1 MKRQFFSALLM
12 GAMVVGAT
20 TTLQSCKDYDDDIQN
35 LQQQIDANSKAIKAI
50 EDLIKNGSVITNV
63 AEADN
68 GVTVTLSDG
77 KKFTIANGKDG
88 ENGTPG
94 TAWTIS
100 EDGYW
105 VKDGVKQSYKAVG
118 QDGVTPTIGENGNW
132 FIGSKDTG
140 VKAKGENGQN
150 GKTPTVEI
158 KDGYWYIN
166 GENTKVKATGEN
178 GSSTTTTSYEYYVP
192 NAETGCFDIWKDGEF
207 VKATTIS
214 FRNKAQNGI
223 SAVLDKENL
232 TLTGVKGVA
241 SETVVIS
248 LSGNLRGLVFMP
260 HLYLDGI
267 ETIVYDYLTGTY
279 KTLEN
284 GLTGKSRPTLKNDK
298 NEAKSITG
306 LADYLPNK
314 LPNEATDEKEEVFN
328 YGPAWG
334 VQYHMNPSN
343 ANTKFADIKGYNV
356 LEPEII
362 NYHTRA
368 AANKLGVTS
377 PEKNDAGTQLF
388 MNSNGI
394 LTAGLQVAHPELLN
408 ATPTTKDY
416 NDKENLPNTIALQ
429 SATKD
434 NSGNEATV
442 TSDYALL
449 QPEKAYVEALV
460 WGKKPMYARIAP
472 DLNQTSAANRLGD
485 ELGLETA
492 CKQKRVHVWDSP
504 QEALADPDGAALEV
518 YYDSKEGINISDYMA
533 LHAMKQNIKEA
544 GYPYEQE
551 TWSIEE
557 AAKWGLTF
565 EYNLVDYKV
574 DGNKT
579 ADSKFAKWVDKKNGQ
594 IRAWNVKYDETPQG
608 ETSPSAI
615 DREPLVQVL
624 VKRGDKVVLD
634 GYILIHITKKPVAE
648 AELPTTKI
656 EKFST
661 KDANFDLCNDI
672 DSYKTTWAQFNDYV
686 LTQTL
691 EGMEKNT
698 FDSQYEP
705 DLKSNSPIET
715 TASGNNV
722 YELKTFVLDA
732 NNKATES
739 PLGLAKYYGNS
750 QGTTNHVFA
759 WRLAADEVEALTHH
773 KTEFPVN
780 VTRYVRYKAIEG
792 SGAKYQYIYI
802 KLSYN
807 LTRDVV
813 DTYTFGNKN
822 RNYWFKLDGT
832 PMVTGADAKAFV
844 LDVKEPTDGGDIVTI
859 NRGIRSTLVENY
871 EIGKTIVEN
880 REVNVKDFHKYYF
893 VPKATS
899 VVAQDG
905 KTYTVTPK
913 SGAADV
919 TYNKLYCKHV
929 TAPVA
934 DEHVWDEATLDKT
947 LEECAIDY
955 NAEKGAFTNDKL
967 YAECGGVYKHIANL
981 NQTTGEITLIN
992 NDFCQK
998 VLNAV
1003 GYTEGHKNITTEMS
1017 AWLDIVVPTK
1027 CWIAKKT
1034 SEGLNL
1040 ASWQRPINL
1049 KATEEQQMVDA
1060 NTNGNT
1066 IYLIDILKMFDWRG
1080 EANGYMWGKN
1090 TWFWAYYNVK
1100 AITVDVTPSKVLTNM
1115 HYGTEHKLS
1124 EVTTQAEL
1132 RTYPQMAQKTTY
1144 TFNLR
1149 QPNTAYGATNGFQY
1163 EAKNN
1168 ALVKYMN
1175 ENPEK
1180 FGAIYY
1186 KNNGDNV
1193 NEFYVKVPVTV
1204 EYEWGTFKT
1213 MVKINIKTTLGH
1225 E

>member
-20 TTLQSCKDYDDDIQN
+20 TSLQSCKDYDDDIQN

-68 GVTVTLSDG
+68 GVIVTLSDG

-88 ENGTPG
+88 TPG
-94 TAWTIS
+94 TAWTI
-100 EDGYW
+100 G
-105 VKDGVKQSYKAVG
+105 
-118 QDGVTPTIGENGNW
+118 T
-132 FIGSKDTG
+132 
-140 VKAKGENGQN
+140 
-150 GKTPTVEI
+150 
-158 KDGYWYIN
+158 DGYWYKN
-166 GENTKVKATGEN
+166 GEKTEFYALGTKGDKGDKGDQGEKGDKGDKGDAGSN
-178 GSSTTTTSYEYYVP
+178 GNDGTSTTTSYEYYVP
-192 NAETGCFDIWKDGEF
+192 NAESGCFDIWKDGEF
-207 VKATTIS
+207 VKSTTIS
-214 FRNKAQNGI
+214 FRNEAQNGI

-232 TLTGVKGVA
+232 TLTGVEGVA
-241 SETVVIS
+241 SKTVVIS
-248 LSGNLRGLVFMP
+248 LSGYLRGLVFMP

-279 KTLEN
+279 KKVET
-284 GLTGKSRPTLKNDK
+284 GLTGKTRETLKNDLK
-298 NEAKSITG
+298 KPKTITG
-306 LADYLPNK
+306 LEDYLPNK
-314 LPNEATDEKEEVFN
+314 LPNDPTSETAEVFN

-356 LEPEII
+356 LAPEII

-368 AANKLGVTS
+368 EANKLGVTS

-408 ATPTTKDY
+408 ETPTTKDY

-460 WGKKPMYARIAP
+460 WRQKPMYARIAP
-472 DLNQTSAANRLGD
+472 DLNQTSAANRDGD

-492 CKQKRVHVWDSP
+492 CKQDRVHVWDSP

-518 YYDSKEGINISDYMA
+518 YYDSKEGIKISDYMA
-533 LHAMKQNIKEA
+533 LHAMKQNIKKA
-544 GYPYEQE
+544 GYPYEQK

-656 EKFST
+656 EKFPT
-661 KDANFDLCNDI
+661 AAANFDLCNDI

-705 DLKSNSPIET
+705 DLKSNDPIET

-722 YELKTFVLDA
+722 YALKTFVLDA
-732 NNKATES
+732 NNNATES

-759 WRLAADEVEALTHH
+759 WDLAAAEVEALTHH

-792 SGAKYQYIYI
+792 SNAKYKYIYI
-802 KLSYN
+802 KLSYDV
-807 LTRDVV
+807 TRDVV
-813 DTYTFGNKN
+813 GSVTFATKNK
-822 RNYWFKLDGT
+822 NYWFKLDGT
-832 PMVTGADAKAFV
+832 PNVTGADAKAFV
-844 LDVKEPTDGGDIVTI
+844 LDVKEPTDGGDIVSI
-859 NRGIRSTLVENY
+859 NRGIRSTLVENI
-871 EIGKTIVEN
+871 ETGFTN
-880 REVNVKDFHKYYF
+880 GHKYYF
-893 VPKATS
+893 APKATS

-967 YAECGGVYKHIANL
+967 YAECDGVYKQIATL
-981 NQTTGEITLIN
+981 NQTTGEISLIN

-1017 AWLDIVVPTK
+1017 AWVAIVAPTK
-1027 CWIAKKT
+1027 CGLAEKVA
-1034 SEGLNL
+1034 EGLNL

-1100 AITVDVTPSKVLTNM
+1100 AITVDVTPSNVLTNM

-1132 RTYPQMAQKTTY
+1132 RTYPQMDKKTTY

-1149 QPNTAYGATNGFQY
+1149 KANYLYGATNGFQY

-1175 ENPEK
+1175 EHKEK

>member
-88 ENGTPG
+88 TPG
-94 TAWTIS
+94 TAWTI
-100 EDGYW
+100 G
-105 VKDGVKQSYKAVG
+105 A
-118 QDGVTPTIGENGNW
+118 
-132 FIGSKDTG
+132 
-140 VKAKGENGQN
+140 
-150 GKTPTVEI
+150 
-158 KDGYWYIN
+158 DGYWYKDGAKTDYYALGTKGDN
-166 GENTKVKATGEN
+166 GT
-178 GSSTTTTSYEYYVP
+178 STTTSYEYYVP

-207 VKATTIS
+207 VKSTTIS
-214 FRNKAQNGI
+214 FRNEAQNGI

-279 KTLEN
+279 KKVET
-284 GLTGKSRPTLKNDK
+284 GLTGKTRKTLTNDLNK
-298 NEAKSITG
+298 PKTITG
-306 LADYLPNK
+306 LEDYLPNK
-314 LPNEATDEKEEVFN
+314 LPNDPTSETAEVFN

-368 AANKLGVTS
+368 AANELGVTS

-408 ATPTTKDY
+408 ETPTTKDY

-485 ELGLETA
+485 ELGLETV
-492 CKQKRVHVWDSP
+492 CKQERVHVWDSP

-518 YYDSKEGINISDYMA
+518 YYDSKEGIKISDYMA
-533 LHAMKQNIKEA
+533 LHAMKQNIKKA
-544 GYPYEQE
+544 GYPYEQD

-579 ADSKFAKWVDKKNGQ
+579 ADSKFAKWVDQKNGQ

-656 EKFST
+656 EKFPT
-661 KDANFDLCNDI
+661 AAANFDLCNDI

-802 KLSYN
+802 KLSYD

-813 DTYTFGNKN
+813 GSVTFATKNK
-822 RNYWFKLDGT
+822 NYWFKLDGT
-832 PMVTGADAKAFV
+832 PNVTGADAKAFV

-859 NRGIRSTLVENY
+859 NRGIRSTLVENI
-871 EIGKTIVEN
+871 ETGFTN
-880 REVNVKDFHKYYF
+880 GHKYYF
-893 VPKATS
+893 APKATS

-913 SGAADV
+913 SSATDV

-955 NAEKGAFTNDKL
+955 NATKGAFTNDKL
-967 YAECGGVYKHIANL
+967 YAECGGVYKQIATL
-981 NQTTGEITLIN
+981 NQTTGEISLIN
-992 NDFCQK
+992 NEFCQK

-1017 AWLDIVVPTK
+1017 AWVAIVAPTK
-1027 CWIAKKT
+1027 CGLAEKVA
-1034 SEGLNL
+1034 EGVNL

-1115 HYGTEHKLS
+1115 HYGTEKKLS
-1124 EVTTQAEL
+1124 EVTTEAEL
-1132 RTYPQMAQKTTY
+1132 RTYPQMNLKETY
-1144 TFNLR
+1144 KFDLR

-1204 EYEWGTFKT
+1204 EYEWGTFT
-1213 MVKINIKTTLGH
+1213 TYVKINIKTTLGH

>member
-20 TTLQSCKDYDDDIQN
+20 TSLQSCKDYDDDIQN

-68 GVTVTLSDG
+68 GVIVTLSDG

-88 ENGTPG
+88 TPG
-94 TAWTIS
+94 TAWTI
-100 EDGYW
+100 G
-105 VKDGVKQSYKAVG
+105 
-118 QDGVTPTIGENGNW
+118 T
-132 FIGSKDTG
+132 
-140 VKAKGENGQN
+140 
-150 GKTPTVEI
+150 
-158 KDGYWYIN
+158 DGYWYKN
-166 GENTKVKATGEN
+166 GEKTEFYALGTKGDKGDKGDQGEKGDKGDQGEKGDKGDKGDAGSN
-178 GSSTTTTSYEYYVP
+178 GNDGTSTTTSYEYYVP
-192 NAETGCFDIWKDGEF
+192 NAESGCFDIWKDGEF
-207 VKATTIS
+207 VKSTTIS
-214 FRNKAQNGI
+214 FRNEAQNGI

-232 TLTGVKGVA
+232 ILTGVEGVA
-241 SETVVIS
+241 SKTVVIS
-248 LSGNLRGLVFMP
+248 LSGYLRGLVFMP

-279 KTLEN
+279 KKVET
-284 GLTGKSRPTLKNDK
+284 GLTGKTRETLKNDLK
-298 NEAKSITG
+298 KPKTITG
-306 LADYLPNK
+306 LEDYLPNT
-314 LPNEATDEKEEVFN
+314 LPNDPTSETAEVFN

-356 LEPEII
+356 LAPEII

-368 AANKLGVTS
+368 EANKLGVTS

-408 ATPTTKDY
+408 ETPTTKDY

-429 SATKD
+429 SATTD

-460 WGKKPMYARIAP
+460 WGQKPMYARIAP
-472 DLNQTSAANRLGD
+472 DLNQTSAANRDGD

-492 CKQKRVHVWDSP
+492 CKQDRVHVWDSP

-518 YYDSKEGINISDYMA
+518 YYDSKEGIKISDYMA
-533 LHAMKQNIKEA
+533 LHAMKQNIKKA
-544 GYPYEQE
+544 GYPYEQD

-656 EKFST
+656 EKFPT
-661 KDANFDLCNDI
+661 AAANFDLCNDI

-705 DLKSNSPIET
+705 DLKSNDPIET

-722 YELKTFVLDA
+722 YALKTFVLDA
-732 NNKATES
+732 NNNATES
-739 PLGLAKYYGNS
+739 SLGLAKYYGNS

-780 VTRYVRYKAIEG
+780 VTRYVRYKAIAG

-813 DTYTFGNKN
+813 GSVTFATKNK
-822 RNYWFKLDGT
+822 NYWFKLDGT
-832 PMVTGADAKAFV
+832 PNVTGADAKAFV
-844 LDVKEPTDGGDIVTI
+844 LDVKEPTDGGDIVSI
-859 NRGIRSTLVENY
+859 NRGIRSTLVENI
-871 EIGKTIVEN
+871 ETGFTN
-880 REVNVKDFHKYYF
+880 GHKYYF
-893 VPKATS
+893 APKATS

-905 KTYTVTPK
+905 KTYTITPK

-967 YAECGGVYKHIANL
+967 YAECDGVYKQIATL
-981 NQTTGEITLIN
+981 NQTTGEISLIN

-1017 AWLDIVVPTK
+1017 AWVAIVAPTK
-1027 CWIAKKT
+1027 CGLAEKVA
-1034 SEGLNL
+1034 EGLNL

-1100 AITVDVTPSKVLTNM
+1100 AITVDVTPSNVLTNM

-1149 QPNTAYGATNGFQY
+1149 KANYWYGATNGFQY

>member
-20 TTLQSCKDYDDDIQN
+20 TSLQSCKDYDDDIQN

-68 GVTVTLSDG
+68 GVIVTLSDG

-88 ENGTPG
+88 TPG
-94 TAWTIS
+94 TAWTI
-100 EDGYW
+100 G
-105 VKDGVKQSYKAVG
+105 
-118 QDGVTPTIGENGNW
+118 T
-132 FIGSKDTG
+132 
-140 VKAKGENGQN
+140 
-150 GKTPTVEI
+150 
-158 KDGYWYIN
+158 DGYWYKN
-166 GENTKVKATGEN
+166 GEKTEFYALGTKGDKGDKGDQGEKGDKGDKGDAGSN
-178 GSSTTTTSYEYYVP
+178 GNDGTSTTTSYEYYVP
-192 NAETGCFDIWKDGEF
+192 NAESGCFDIWKDGEF
-207 VKATTIS
+207 VKSTTIS
-214 FRNKAQNGI
+214 FRNEAQNGI

-232 TLTGVKGVA
+232 TLTGVEGVA
-241 SETVVIS
+241 SKTVVIS
-248 LSGNLRGLVFMP
+248 LSGYLRGLVFMP

-279 KTLEN
+279 KKVET
-284 GLTGKSRPTLKNDK
+284 GLTGKTRETLKNDLK
-298 NEAKSITG
+298 KPKTITG
-306 LADYLPNK
+306 LEDYLPNK
-314 LPNEATDEKEEVFN
+314 LPNDPTSETAEVFN

-356 LEPEII
+356 LAPEII

-368 AANKLGVTS
+368 EANKLGVTS

-408 ATPTTKDY
+408 ETPTTKDY

-429 SATKD
+429 SATTD

-460 WGKKPMYARIAP
+460 WGQKPMYARIAP
-472 DLNQTSAANRLGD
+472 DLNQTSAANRDGD

-492 CKQKRVHVWDSP
+492 CKQDRVHVWDSP

-518 YYDSKEGINISDYMA
+518 YYDSKEGIKISDYMA
-533 LHAMKQNIKEA
+533 LHAMKQNIKKA
-544 GYPYEQE
+544 GYPYEQD

-656 EKFST
+656 EKFPT
-661 KDANFDLCNDI
+661 AAANFDLCNDI

-705 DLKSNSPIET
+705 DLKSNDPIET

-722 YELKTFVLDA
+722 YALKTFVLDA
-732 NNKATES
+732 NNNATES

-780 VTRYVRYKAIEG
+780 VTRYVRYKAIAG

-1060 NTNGNT
+1060 HTNGNT

-1080 EANGYMWGKN
+1080 ETAGYMWGEN

-1100 AITVDVTPSKVLTNM
+1100 AITVDVTPSNVLTNM

-1124 EVTTQAEL
+1124 EVTTLAEL
-1132 RTYPQMAQKTTY
+1132 RTYPQMDKKTTY

-1149 QPNTAYGATNGFQY
+1149 KANYLYGATNGFQY

-1175 ENPEK
+1175 ENKEK

>member
-88 ENGTPG
+88 EAGTPG
-94 TAWTIS
+94 TAWTI
-100 EDGYW
+100 G
-105 VKDGVKQSYKAVG
+105 A
-118 QDGVTPTIGENGNW
+118 
-132 FIGSKDTG
+132 
-140 VKAKGENGQN
+140 
-150 GKTPTVEI
+150 
-158 KDGYWYIN
+158 DGYWYKDGAKTDYYALGTKGDKGDKGDN
-166 GENTKVKATGEN
+166 GT
-178 GSSTTTTSYEYYVP
+178 STTTSYEYYVP

-207 VKATTIS
+207 VKSTTIS
-214 FRNKAQNGI
+214 FRNNAQNGI

-279 KTLEN
+279 KKVET
-284 GLTGKSRPTLKNDK
+284 GLTGKTRKTLTNDLNK
-298 NEAKSITG
+298 PKTITG
-306 LADYLPNK
+306 LEDYLPNK
-314 LPNEATDEKEEVFN
+314 LPNDPTSETAEVFN

-368 AANKLGVTS
+368 AANELGVTS

-408 ATPTTKDY
+408 ETPTTKDY

-485 ELGLETA
+485 ELGLETV
-492 CKQKRVHVWDSP
+492 CKQERVHVWDSP

-518 YYDSKEGINISDYMA
+518 YYDSKEGIKISDYMA
-533 LHAMKQNIKEA
+533 LHAMKQNIKKA
-544 GYPYEQE
+544 GYPYEQD

-579 ADSKFAKWVDKKNGQ
+579 ADSKFAKWVDQKNGQ

-656 EKFST
+656 EEFPTATAK
-661 KDANFDLCNDI
+661 FDLCNDI

-802 KLSYN
+802 KLSYD

-813 DTYTFGNKN
+813 GSVTFATKNK
-822 RNYWFKLDGT
+822 NYWFKLDGT
-832 PMVTGADAKAFV
+832 PNVTGADAKAFV

-859 NRGIRSTLVENY
+859 NRGIRSTLVENI
-871 EIGKTIVEN
+871 ETGFTN
-880 REVNVKDFHKYYF
+880 GHKYYF
-893 VPKATS
+893 APKATS

-913 SGAADV
+913 SSATDV

-955 NAEKGAFTNDKL
+955 NATKGAFTNDKL
-967 YAECGGVYKHIANL
+967 YAECGGVYKQIATL
-981 NQTTGEITLIN
+981 NQTTGEISLIN
-992 NDFCQK
+992 NEFCQK

-1017 AWLDIVVPTK
+1017 AWVAIVAPTK
-1027 CWIAKKT
+1027 CGLAEKVA
-1034 SEGLNL
+1034 EGVNL

-1115 HYGTEHKLS
+1115 HYGTEKKLS
-1124 EVTTQAEL
+1124 EVTTEAEL
-1132 RTYPQMAQKTTY
+1132 RTYPQMNLKETY
-1144 TFNLR
+1144 KFDLR

-1204 EYEWGTFKT
+1204 EYEWGTFT
-1213 MVKINIKTTLGH
+1213 TYVKINIKTTLGH

>member
-88 ENGTPG
+88 EAGTPG
-94 TAWTIS
+94 TAWTI
-100 EDGYW
+100 G
-105 VKDGVKQSYKAVG
+105 A
-118 QDGVTPTIGENGNW
+118 
-132 FIGSKDTG
+132 
-140 VKAKGENGQN
+140 
-150 GKTPTVEI
+150 
-158 KDGYWYIN
+158 DGYWYKDGAKTDYYALGTKGDN
-166 GENTKVKATGEN
+166 GT
-178 GSSTTTTSYEYYVP
+178 STTTSYEYYVP

-207 VKATTIS
+207 VKSTTIS
-214 FRNKAQNGI
+214 FRNNAQNGI

-279 KTLEN
+279 KKVET
-284 GLTGKSRPTLKNDK
+284 GLTGKTRKTLTNDLNK
-298 NEAKSITG
+298 PKTITG
-306 LADYLPNK
+306 LEDYLPNK
-314 LPNEATDEKEEVFN
+314 LPNDPTSETAEVFN

-368 AANKLGVTS
+368 AANELGVTS

-485 ELGLETA
+485 ELGLETV
-492 CKQKRVHVWDSP
+492 CKQERVHVWDSP

-518 YYDSKEGINISDYMA
+518 YYDSKEGIKISDYMA
-533 LHAMKQNIKEA
+533 LHAMKQNIKKA
-544 GYPYEQE
+544 GYPYEQD

-579 ADSKFAKWVDKKNGQ
+579 ADSKFAKWVDQKNGQ

-656 EKFST
+656 EEFPTATAK
-661 KDANFDLCNDI
+661 FDLCNDI

-802 KLSYN
+802 KLSYD

-813 DTYTFGNKN
+813 GSVTFATKNK
-822 RNYWFKLDGT
+822 NYWFKLDGT
-832 PMVTGADAKAFV
+832 PNVTGADAKAFV

-859 NRGIRSTLVENY
+859 NRGIRSTLVENI
-871 EIGKTIVEN
+871 ETGFTN
-880 REVNVKDFHKYYF
+880 GHKYYF
-893 VPKATS
+893 APKATS

-913 SGAADV
+913 SSATDV

-955 NAEKGAFTNDKL
+955 NATKGAFTNDKL
-967 YAECGGVYKHIANL
+967 YAECGGVYKQIATL
-981 NQTTGEITLIN
+981 NQTTGEISLIN
-992 NDFCQK
+992 NEFCQK

-1017 AWLDIVVPTK
+1017 AWVAIVAPTK
-1027 CWIAKKT
+1027 CGLAEKVA
-1034 SEGLNL
+1034 EGVNL

-1100 AITVDVTPSKVLTNM
+1100 AITVDVTPSNVLTNM

-1124 EVTTQAEL
+1124 EVTTLAEL
-1132 RTYPQMAQKTTY
+1132 RTYPQMDKKTTY

-1149 QPNTAYGATNGFQY
+1149 KANYLYGATNGFQY

-1175 ENPEK
+1175 ENKEV

>member
-88 ENGTPG
+88 EAGTPG
-94 TAWTIS
+94 TAWTI
-100 EDGYW
+100 G
-105 VKDGVKQSYKAVG
+105 A
-118 QDGVTPTIGENGNW
+118 
-132 FIGSKDTG
+132 
-140 VKAKGENGQN
+140 
-150 GKTPTVEI
+150 
-158 KDGYWYIN
+158 DGYWYKDGAKTDYYALGTKGDKGDKGDN
-166 GENTKVKATGEN
+166 GT
-178 GSSTTTTSYEYYVP
+178 STTTSYEYYVP

-207 VKATTIS
+207 VKSTTIS

-279 KTLEN
+279 KKVET
-284 GLTGKSRPTLKNDK
+284 GLTGKTRETLKNDLK
-298 NEAKSITG
+298 NPKSITG
-306 LADYLPNK
+306 LEDYLPNT
-314 LPNEATDEKEEVFN
+314 LPNDPTSETAEVFN

-368 AANKLGVTS
+368 AANELGVTS

-408 ATPTTKDY
+408 ETPTTKDY

-492 CKQKRVHVWDSP
+492 CAEKRVHVWDSP

-518 YYDSKEGINISDYMA
+518 YYDSKEGIKISDYMA
-533 LHAMKQNIKEA
+533 LHAMKQNIKKA
-544 GYPYEQE
+544 GYPYEQD

-579 ADSKFAKWVDKKNGQ
+579 ADSKFAKWVDQKNGQ

-656 EKFST
+656 EEFPTATAK
-661 KDANFDLCNDI
+661 FDLCNDI

-722 YELKTFVLDA
+722 YALKTFVLDA

-802 KLSYN
+802 KLSYD

-813 DTYTFGNKN
+813 GSVTFATKNK
-822 RNYWFKLDGT
+822 NYWFKLDGT
-832 PMVTGADAKAFV
+832 PNVTGADAKAFV
-844 LDVKEPTDGGDIVTI
+844 LDVKEPTDGGDIVSI
-859 NRGIRSTLVENY
+859 NRGIRSTLVENI
-871 EIGKTIVEN
+871 ETGFTN
-880 REVNVKDFHKYYF
+880 GHKYYF
-893 VPKATS
+893 APKATS

-934 DEHVWDEATLDKT
+934 DEHVWDEATLVKT

-955 NAEKGAFTNDKL
+955 NATKGAFTNDKL
-967 YAECGGVYKHIANL
+967 YAECGGVYKQIATL
-981 NQTTGEITLIN
+981 NQTTGEISLIN

-1017 AWLDIVVPTK
+1017 AWVAIVAPTK
-1027 CWIAKKT
+1027 CGLAEKVA
-1034 SEGLNL
+1034 EGLNL

-1100 AITVDVTPSKVLTNM
+1100 AITVDVTPSNVLTNM

-1132 RTYPQMAQKTTY
+1132 RTYPQMDKKTTY

-1149 QPNTAYGATNGFQY
+1149 KANYLYGATNGFQY

-1175 ENPEK
+1175 ENKEK

>member
-88 ENGTPG
+88 EAGTPG
-94 TAWTIS
+94 TAWTI
-100 EDGYW
+100 G
-105 VKDGVKQSYKAVG
+105 A
-118 QDGVTPTIGENGNW
+118 
-132 FIGSKDTG
+132 
-140 VKAKGENGQN
+140 
-150 GKTPTVEI
+150 
-158 KDGYWYIN
+158 DGYWYKDGAKTDYYALGTKGDKGDKGDN
-166 GENTKVKATGEN
+166 GT
-178 GSSTTTTSYEYYVP
+178 STTTSYEYYVP

-207 VKATTIS
+207 VKSTTIS
-214 FRNKAQNGI
+214 FRNEAQNGI

-232 TLTGVKGVA
+232 TLTGVEGVA
-241 SETVVIS
+241 SKTVVIS

-279 KTLEN
+279 KKVET
-284 GLTGKSRPTLKNDK
+284 GLTGKTRETLKNDLNK
-298 NEAKSITG
+298 PKTITG
-306 LADYLPNK
+306 LEDYLPNK
-314 LPNEATDEKEEVFN
+314 LPNDPTSETAEVFN

-343 ANTKFADIKGYNV
+343 ANTKFSDIKGYNV

-408 ATPTTKDY
+408 ETPTTKDY

-460 WGKKPMYARIAP
+460 WGKEPMYARIAP

-492 CKQKRVHVWDSP
+492 CAKKRVHVWDSP

-518 YYDSKEGINISDYMA
+518 YYDSKEGIKISDYMA
-533 LHAMKQNIKEA
+533 LHAMKQNIKKA
-544 GYPYEQE
+544 GYPYEQD

-579 ADSKFAKWVDKKNGQ
+579 ADSKFAKWVDQKNGQ

-656 EKFST
+656 EKFPT
-661 KDANFDLCNDI
+661 AAAKFDLCNDI

-705 DLKSNSPIET
+705 DLKSNDPIET

-722 YELKTFVLDA
+722 YALKTFVLDA
-732 NNKATES
+732 NNNATES

-759 WRLAADEVEALTHH
+759 WDLAAAEVEALTHH

-792 SGAKYQYIYI
+792 SNAKYKYIYI
-802 KLSYN
+802 KLSYD

-813 DTYTFGNKN
+813 GSVTFATKNK
-822 RNYWFKLDGT
+822 NYWFKLDGT
-832 PMVTGADAKAFV
+832 PNVTGADAKAFV
-844 LDVKEPTDGGDIVTI
+844 LDVKEPTDGGDIVSI
-859 NRGIRSTLVENY
+859 NRGIRSTLVENI
-871 EIGKTIVEN
+871 ETGFTN
-880 REVNVKDFHKYYF
+880 GHKYYF
-893 VPKATS
+893 APKATS

-913 SGAADV
+913 SSATDV

-955 NAEKGAFTNDKL
+955 NATKGAFTNDKL
-967 YAECGGVYKHIANL
+967 YAECDGVYKQIATL
-981 NQTTGEITLIN
+981 NQTTGEISLIN

-1017 AWLDIVVPTK
+1017 AWVAIVAPTK
-1027 CWIAKKT
+1027 CGLAEKVA
-1034 SEGLNL
+1034 EGVNL

-1115 HYGTEHKLS
+1115 HYGTEKKLS
-1124 EVTTQAEL
+1124 EVTTEAEL
-1132 RTYPQMAQKTTY
+1132 RTYPQMNLKETY
-1144 TFNLR
+1144 KFNLR
-1149 QPNTAYGATNGFQY
+1149 QSNTAYGATNGFQY

-1204 EYEWGTFKT
+1204 EYEWGTFT
-1213 MVKINIKTTLGH
+1213 TYVKINIKTTLGH

>member
-20 TTLQSCKDYDDDIQN
+20 TTLQSCKDYDDDIQH

-88 ENGTPG
+88 EAGTPG
-94 TAWTIS
+94 TAWTI
-100 EDGYW
+100 G
-105 VKDGVKQSYKAVG
+105 A
-118 QDGVTPTIGENGNW
+118 
-132 FIGSKDTG
+132 
-140 VKAKGENGQN
+140 
-150 GKTPTVEI
+150 
-158 KDGYWYIN
+158 DGYWYKDGAKTDYYALGTKGDKGDKGDN
-166 GENTKVKATGEN
+166 GT
-178 GSSTTTTSYEYYVP
+178 STTTSYEYYVP
-192 NAETGCFDIWKDGEF
+192 NAESGCFDIWKDGEF
-207 VKATTIS
+207 VKSTTIS
-214 FRNKAQNGI
+214 FRNEAQNGI

-279 KTLEN
+279 KKVET
-284 GLTGKSRPTLKNDK
+284 GLTGKTRETLTNDLNK
-298 NEAKSITG
+298 AKTITG
-306 LADYLPNK
+306 LEDYLPNK
-314 LPNEATDEKEEVFN
+314 LPNDPTSETAEVFN

-368 AANKLGVTS
+368 AANELGVTS

-408 ATPTTKDY
+408 ETPTTKDY

-472 DLNQTSAANRLGD
+472 DLNQTSAANRDGD

-492 CKQKRVHVWDSP
+492 CAEKRVHVWDSP

-518 YYDSKEGINISDYMA
+518 YYDSKEGIKISDYMA
-533 LHAMKQNIKEA
+533 LHAMKQNIKKA
-544 GYPYEQE
+544 GYPYEQD

-656 EKFST
+656 EEFPTATAK
-661 KDANFDLCNDI
+661 FDLCNDI

-780 VTRYVRYKAIEG
+780 VTRYVRYKAIAG

-802 KLSYN
+802 KLSYD

-813 DTYTFGNKN
+813 GSVTFATKNK
-822 RNYWFKLDGT
+822 NYWFKLDGT
-832 PMVTGADAKAFV
+832 PNVTGADAKAFV
-844 LDVKEPTDGGDIVTI
+844 LDVKEPTDGGDIVSI
-859 NRGIRSTLVENY
+859 NRGIRSTLVENI
-871 EIGKTIVEN
+871 ETGFTN
-880 REVNVKDFHKYYF
+880 GHKYYF
-893 VPKATS
+893 APKATS

-955 NAEKGAFTNDKL
+955 NATKGAFTNDKL
-967 YAECGGVYKHIANL
+967 YAECDGVYKQIATL
-981 NQTTGEITLIN
+981 NQTTGEISLIN

-1017 AWLDIVVPTK
+1017 AWVAIVAPTK
-1027 CWIAKKT
+1027 CGLAEKVA
-1034 SEGLNL
+1034 EGVNL

-1115 HYGTEHKLS
+1115 HYGTEKKLS

-1175 ENPEK
+1175 EHKEV

-1204 EYEWGTFKT
+1204 EYEWGTFT
-1213 MVKINIKTTLGH
+1213 TYVKINIKTTLGH

>member
-20 TTLQSCKDYDDDIQN
+20 TSLQSCKDYDDDIQN

-88 ENGTPG
+88 EAGTPG
-94 TAWTIS
+94 TAWTI
-100 EDGYW
+100 G
-105 VKDGVKQSYKAVG
+105 A
-118 QDGVTPTIGENGNW
+118 
-132 FIGSKDTG
+132 
-140 VKAKGENGQN
+140 
-150 GKTPTVEI
+150 
-158 KDGYWYIN
+158 DGYWYKDGAKTDYYALGTKGDN
-166 GENTKVKATGEN
+166 GT
-178 GSSTTTTSYEYYVP
+178 STTTSYEYYVP

-207 VKATTIS
+207 VKSTTIS
-214 FRNKAQNGI
+214 FRNEAQNGI

-279 KTLEN
+279 KKVET
-284 GLTGKSRPTLKNDK
+284 GLTGKTRKTLTNDLNK
-298 NEAKSITG
+298 PKTITG
-306 LADYLPNK
+306 LEDYLPNK
-314 LPNEATDEKEEVFN
+314 LPNDPTSETAEVFN

-368 AANKLGVTS
+368 EANKLGVTS

-408 ATPTTKDY
+408 ETPTTKDY
-416 NDKENLPNTIALQ
+416 NDEKNLPNTIALQ

-460 WGKKPMYARIAP
+460 WGQKPMYARIAP
-472 DLNQTSAANRLGD
+472 DLNKTSAANRDGD

-492 CKQKRVHVWDSP
+492 CAEKRVHVWDSP

-518 YYDSKEGINISDYMA
+518 YYDSKEGIKISDYMA
-533 LHAMKQNIKEA
+533 LHAMKQNIKKA
-544 GYPYEQE
+544 GYPYEQD

-579 ADSKFAKWVDKKNGQ
+579 ADSKFAKWVDQKNGQ

-656 EKFST
+656 EEFPTATAK
-661 KDANFDLCNDI
+661 FDLCNDI

-722 YELKTFVLDA
+722 YALKTFVLDA
-732 NNKATES
+732 NNNATER

-802 KLSYN
+802 KLSYD

-813 DTYTFGNKN
+813 GSVTFATKNK
-822 RNYWFKLDGT
+822 NYWFKLDGT
-832 PMVTGADAKAFV
+832 PNVTGADAKAFV

-859 NRGIRSTLVENY
+859 NRGIRSTLVENI
-871 EIGKTIVEN
+871 ETGFTN
-880 REVNVKDFHKYYF
+880 GHKYYF
-893 VPKATS
+893 APKATS

-913 SGAADV
+913 SSATDV

-967 YAECGGVYKHIANL
+967 YAECGGVYKQIATL
-981 NQTTGEITLIN
+981 NQTTGEISLIN
-992 NDFCQK
+992 NEFCQK

-1017 AWLDIVVPTK
+1017 AWVAIVAPTK
-1027 CWIAKKT
+1027 CGLAEKVA
-1034 SEGLNL
+1034 EGVNL

-1100 AITVDVTPSKVLTNM
+1100 AITVDVTPSNVLTNM

-1149 QPNTAYGATNGFQY
+1149 QPNYWYGATNGFQY

>member
-20 TTLQSCKDYDDDIQN
+20 TSLQSCKDYDDDIQN

-88 ENGTPG
+88 TPG
-94 TAWTIS
+94 TAWTI
-100 EDGYW
+100 G
-105 VKDGVKQSYKAVG
+105 
-118 QDGVTPTIGENGNW
+118 T
-132 FIGSKDTG
+132 
-140 VKAKGENGQN
+140 
-150 GKTPTVEI
+150 
-158 KDGYWYIN
+158 DGYWYKN
-166 GENTKVKATGEN
+166 GEKTEFYALGTKGDKGDKGDQGEKGDKGDQGEKGDKGDKGDAGSN
-178 GSSTTTTSYEYYVP
+178 GNDGTSTTTSYEYYVP
-192 NAETGCFDIWKDGEF
+192 NAESGCFDIWKDGEF
-207 VKATTIS
+207 VKSTTIS
-214 FRNKAQNGI
+214 FRNEAQNGI

-232 TLTGVKGVA
+232 TLTGVEGVA
-241 SETVVIS
+241 SKTVVIS
-248 LSGNLRGLVFMP
+248 LSGYLRGLVFMP

-279 KTLEN
+279 KKVET
-284 GLTGKSRPTLKNDK
+284 GLTGKTRETLKNDLK
-298 NEAKSITG
+298 KPKTITG
-306 LADYLPNK
+306 LEDYLPNK
-314 LPNEATDEKEEVFN
+314 LPNDPTSETAEVFN

-356 LEPEII
+356 LAPEII

-368 AANKLGVTS
+368 EANKLGVTS

-408 ATPTTKDY
+408 ETPTTKDY

-429 SATKD
+429 SATTD

-460 WGKKPMYARIAP
+460 WGQKPMYARIAP
-472 DLNQTSAANRLGD
+472 DLNQTSAANRDGD

-492 CKQKRVHVWDSP
+492 CKQDRVHVWDSP

-518 YYDSKEGINISDYMA
+518 YYDSKEGIKISDYMA
-533 LHAMKQNIKEA
+533 LHAMKQNIKKA
-544 GYPYEQE
+544 GYPYEQD

-656 EKFST
+656 EKFPT
-661 KDANFDLCNDI
+661 AAANFDLCNDI

-705 DLKSNSPIET
+705 DLKSNDPIET

-722 YELKTFVLDA
+722 YALKTFVLDA
-732 NNKATES
+732 NNNATES

-780 VTRYVRYKAIEG
+780 VTRYVRYKAIAG

-1060 NTNGNT
+1060 HTNGNT

-1080 EANGYMWGKN
+1080 ETAGYMWGEN

-1100 AITVDVTPSKVLTNM
+1100 AITVDVTPSNVLTNM

-1124 EVTTQAEL
+1124 EVTTLAEL
-1132 RTYPQMAQKTTY
+1132 RTYPQMDKKTTY

-1149 QPNTAYGATNGFQY
+1149 KANYLYGATNGFQY

-1175 ENPEK
+1175 ENKEK

>member
-1 MKRQFFSALLM
+1 MKRKFFSALLM

-88 ENGTPG
+88 EAGTPG
-94 TAWTIS
+94 TAWTI
-100 EDGYW
+100 G
-105 VKDGVKQSYKAVG
+105 A
-118 QDGVTPTIGENGNW
+118 
-132 FIGSKDTG
+132 
-140 VKAKGENGQN
+140 
-150 GKTPTVEI
+150 
-158 KDGYWYIN
+158 DGYWYKDGAKTDYYALGTKGDN
-166 GENTKVKATGEN
+166 GT
-178 GSSTTTTSYEYYVP
+178 STTTSYEYYVP
-192 NAETGCFDIWKDGEF
+192 NAESGCFDIWKDGEF
-207 VKATTIS
+207 VKSTTIS
-214 FRNKAQNGI
+214 FRNNAQNGI

-232 TLTGVKGVA
+232 TLTGVEGVA
-241 SETVVIS
+241 SKTVVIS

-279 KTLEN
+279 KKVET
-284 GLTGKSRPTLKNDK
+284 GLTGKTRETLKNDLK
-298 NEAKSITG
+298 KPKTITG
-306 LADYLPNK
+306 LEDYLPNK
-314 LPNEATDEKEEVFN
+314 LPNDPTSETAEVFN

-368 AANKLGVTS
+368 EANKLGVTS

-408 ATPTTKDY
+408 ETPTTKDY

-460 WGKKPMYARIAP
+460 WGQKPMYARIAP
-472 DLNQTSAANRLGD
+472 DLNQTSAANRDGD

-492 CKQKRVHVWDSP
+492 CAENRVHVWDSP

-518 YYDSKEGINISDYMA
+518 YYDSKEGIKISDYMA
-533 LHAMKQNIKEA
+533 LHAMKQNIKKA
-544 GYPYEQE
+544 GYPYEQD

-656 EKFST
+656 EEFPT

-722 YELKTFVLDA
+722 YALKTFVLDA
-732 NNKATES
+732 NNNATES

-802 KLSYN
+802 KLSYD

-813 DTYTFGNKN
+813 GSVTFATKNK
-822 RNYWFKLDGT
+822 NYWFKLDGT
-832 PMVTGADAKAFV
+832 PNVTGADAKAFV
-844 LDVKEPTDGGDIVTI
+844 LDVKEPTDGGDIVSI
-859 NRGIRSTLVENY
+859 NRGIRSTLVENI
-871 EIGKTIVEN
+871 ETGFTN
-880 REVNVKDFHKYYF
+880 GHKYYF
-893 VPKATS
+893 APKATS

-967 YAECGGVYKHIANL
+967 YAECDGVYKQIATL
-981 NQTTGEITLIN
+981 NQTTGEISLIN

-1017 AWLDIVVPTK
+1017 AWVAIVAPTK
-1027 CWIAKKT
+1027 CGLAEKVA
-1034 SEGLNL
+1034 EGLNL

-1100 AITVDVTPSKVLTNM
+1100 AITVDVTPSNVLTNM

-1132 RTYPQMAQKTTY
+1132 RTYPQMDQKTTY

-1175 ENPEK
+1175 ENKEV

>member
-20 TTLQSCKDYDDDIQN
+20 TSLQSCKDYDDDIQN

-77 KKFTIANGKDG
+77 KKFTIANGND
-88 ENGTPG
+88 GTPG
-94 TAWTIS
+94 TAWTI
-100 EDGYW
+100 G
-105 VKDGVKQSYKAVG
+105 
-118 QDGVTPTIGENGNW
+118 T
-132 FIGSKDTG
+132 
-140 VKAKGENGQN
+140 
-150 GKTPTVEI
+150 
-158 KDGYWYIN
+158 DGYWYKN
-166 GENTKVKATGEN
+166 GEKTEFYALGTKGDKGDKGDQGEKGDKGDQGEKGDKGDKGDAGSN
-178 GSSTTTTSYEYYVP
+178 GNDGTSTTTSYEYYVP
-192 NAETGCFDIWKDGEF
+192 NAESGCFDIWKDGEF
-207 VKATTIS
+207 VKSTTIS
-214 FRNKAQNGI
+214 FRNEAQNGI

-279 KTLEN
+279 KKVET
-284 GLTGKSRPTLKNDK
+284 GLTGKTRKTLTNDLNK
-298 NEAKSITG
+298 PKTITG
-306 LADYLPNK
+306 LEDYLPNK
-314 LPNEATDEKEEVFN
+314 LPNDPTSETAEEFN

-356 LEPEII
+356 LAPEII

-368 AANKLGVTS
+368 AANELGVTS

-408 ATPTTKDY
+408 ETPTTKDY

-429 SATKD
+429 SATTD

-460 WGKKPMYARIAP
+460 WRQKPMYARIAP
-472 DLNQTSAANRLGD
+472 DLNKTSAANRDGD

-492 CKQKRVHVWDSP
+492 CAEKRVHVWDSP

-518 YYDSKEGINISDYMA
+518 YYDSKEGIKISDYMA
-533 LHAMKQNIKEA
+533 LHAMKQNIKKA
-544 GYPYEQE
+544 GYPYEQD

-656 EKFST
+656 EEFPT

-722 YELKTFVLDA
+722 YALKTFVLDA
-732 NNKATES
+732 NNNATES

-802 KLSYN
+802 KLSYD

-813 DTYTFGNKN
+813 GSVTFATKNK
-822 RNYWFKLDGT
+822 NYWFKLDGT
-832 PMVTGADAKAFV
+832 PNVTGADAKAFV
-844 LDVKEPTDGGDIVTI
+844 LDVKEPTDGGDIVSI
-859 NRGIRSTLVENY
+859 NRGIRSTLVENI
-871 EIGKTIVEN
+871 ETGFTN
-880 REVNVKDFHKYYF
+880 GHKYYF
-893 VPKATS
+893 APKATS

-967 YAECGGVYKHIANL
+967 YAECDGVYKQIATL
-981 NQTTGEITLIN
+981 NQTTGEISLIN

-1017 AWLDIVVPTK
+1017 AWVAIVAPTK
-1027 CWIAKKT
+1027 CGLAEKVA
-1034 SEGLNL
+1034 EGVNL

-1115 HYGTEHKLS
+1115 HYGTEKKLS
-1124 EVTTQAEL
+1124 EVTTEAEL
-1132 RTYPQMAQKTTY
+1132 RTYPQMNLKETY
-1144 TFNLR
+1144 KFDLR

-1204 EYEWGTFKT
+1204 EYEWGTFT
-1213 MVKINIKTTLGH
+1213 TYVKINIKTTLGH

>member
-1 MKRQFFSALLM
+1 MKRKFFSALLM

-88 ENGTPG
+88 EAGTPG
-94 TAWTIS
+94 TAWTI
-100 EDGYW
+100 G
-105 VKDGVKQSYKAVG
+105 A
-118 QDGVTPTIGENGNW
+118 
-132 FIGSKDTG
+132 
-140 VKAKGENGQN
+140 
-150 GKTPTVEI
+150 
-158 KDGYWYIN
+158 DGYWYKDGAKTDYYALGTKGDKGDKGDN
-166 GENTKVKATGEN
+166 GT
-178 GSSTTTTSYEYYVP
+178 STTTSYEYYVP

-207 VKATTIS
+207 VKSTTIS
-214 FRNKAQNGI
+214 FRNEAQNGI

-279 KTLEN
+279 KKVET
-284 GLTGKSRPTLKNDK
+284 GLTGKTRETLTNDLNK
-298 NEAKSITG
+298 AKTITG
-306 LADYLPNK
+306 LEDYLPNK
-314 LPNEATDEKEEVFN
+314 LPNDPTSETAEVFN

-368 AANKLGVTS
+368 AANELGVTS

-408 ATPTTKDY
+408 ETPTTKDY

-460 WGKKPMYARIAP
+460 WGKEPMYARIAP
-472 DLNQTSAANRLGD
+472 DLNQTSAANRVGD

-492 CKQKRVHVWDSP
+492 CAEKRVHVWDSP

-518 YYDSKEGINISDYMA
+518 YYDSKEGIKISDYMA
-533 LHAMKQNIKEA
+533 LHAMKQNIKKA
-544 GYPYEQE
+544 GYPYEQD

-656 EKFST
+656 EKFPT

-722 YELKTFVLDA
+722 YALKTFVLDA

-802 KLSYN
+802 KLSYD

-813 DTYTFGNKN
+813 GSVTFATKNK
-822 RNYWFKLDGT
+822 NYWFKLDGT
-832 PMVTGADAKAFV
+832 PNVTGADAKAFV

-859 NRGIRSTLVENY
+859 NRGIRSTLVENI
-871 EIGKTIVEN
+871 ETGFTN
-880 REVNVKDFHKYYF
+880 GHKYYF
-893 VPKATS
+893 APKATS

-913 SGAADV
+913 SSPTDV

-955 NAEKGAFTNDKL
+955 NATKGAFTNDKL
-967 YAECGGVYKHIANL
+967 YAECGGVYKQIATL
-981 NQTTGEITLIN
+981 NQTTGEISLIN
-992 NDFCQK
+992 NEFCQK

-1017 AWLDIVVPTK
+1017 AWVAIVAPTK
-1027 CWIAKKT
+1027 CGLAEKVA
-1034 SEGLNL
+1034 EGLNL

-1115 HYGTEHKLS
+1115 HYGTEKKLS
-1124 EVTTQAEL
+1124 EVTTQADL
-1132 RTYPQMAQKTTY
+1132 RTYPQMDKKTTY

-1149 QPNTAYGATNGFQY
+1149 KANDLYGATNGFQY

-1175 ENPEK
+1175 EHKEV

-1204 EYEWGTFKT
+1204 EYEWGTFT
-1213 MVKINIKTTLGH
+1213 TYVKINIKTTLGH